1 MLVQATQLEPQENA
15 REVRMGIGP
24 WNMVN
29 ISVNARIAMRKSKE
43 WIKTVIT
50 VSHYYKKTTRQCHFK
65 SRLREPQKLHQ

>member
-43 WIKTVIT
+43 WIKT
-50 VSHYYKKTTRQCHFK
+50 Q
-65 SRLREPQKLHQ
+65 P